1 MYSCVRVCAWVW
13 VDVSEGRVR
22 SWQITLN
29 FPLFLFSIP
38 HPGLKIRS
46 AVTCCVCKP
55 KKQQETEKR
64 KEKKSRDI
72 LNLLNRYLFG
82 SL

>member
-1 MYSCVRVCAWVW
+1 MSMCAR

-55 KKQQETEKR
+55 KKQQETEKKKG
-64 KEKKSRDI
+64 KEKQRHS
-72 LNLLNRYLFG
+72 
-82 SL
+82 